1 MADITD
7 QHLLQEEA
15 RTENTEPYRLVFD
28 VLPDAI
34 AIYDLEGRLTYINPA
49 FTTTFGWTLDEVCGQ
64 RTDFSPGPDGSG
76 RSVALK
82 QLLSEGRSDTVDA
95 CYSTKDGRSLDV
107 QVTASLLRSKNGQP
121 THRIVSLG
129 DITEHRQAQKAL
141 QKAHD
146 ELERRV
152 AERTAELQGE
162 IVRREQ
168 AEKKQTEERSL
179 LQALI
184 DNLPDNIFVKDTR
197 GRIIIDNVA
206 HRTLL
211 GVAKPED
218 SEGKTDFDFFSQ
230 ELASQYFADE
240 QAIIQSG
247 QAMINRE
254 EPTVDPQGSKRWLL
268 TSKVPLQNARGEITG
283 IVGVNRDITER
294 RQAEEALGEERNLLR
309 TLIDT
314 IPDPIFVKDSNGR
327 LIVDN
332 TAHARLLGAASPEV
346 CIGKSDFDFF
356 PVEVAQQFHDDEQA
370 LMRSETPFTNF
381 EERAVDHTTGAEIW
395 NQTTKVSL
403 RDRSGK
409 ITGLVGI
416 SRDITA
422 RKQAEA
428 VLRKAH
434 DELELRVAE
443 RTAELVQANTE
454 LQEQIAERK
463 RAEAEREAL
472 LERESAARREA
483 QEANRLKDLFL
494 ATMSHEL
501 RTPLNAM
508 IGFQHLML
516 FSGQLDEDNTHMAER
531 TLANSQRLLGLINN
545 ILDLSR
551 IASGRLEIIPVSMSP
566 RQLAKAVYEDLSLQA
581 MEKGLALEIEV
592 DEALP
597 EKITHDEE
605 RITQIAINLV
615 NNAIKFTEK
624 GKVHLALKR
633 QDTKFVV
640 EVADS
645 GMGIPPSRQGI
656 IFDDFVQLDSTSTR
670 KYGGAGLGLSIVKR
684 LTILMGGS
692 IRVSSDVGQGSTFT
706 VELPLNLNTAR

>member
-7 QHLLQEEA
+7 LRDETQ
-15 RTENTEPYRLVFD
+15 RENIEYYRLVLD
-28 VLPDAI
+28 GVPDAI
-34 AIYDLEGRLTYINPA
+34 AVYDLEAHLTYINPA
-49 FTTTFGWTLDEVCGQ
+49 FTATFGWSMDEAISQ
-64 RTDFSPGPDGSG
+64 RPQNGRDTDGSG
-76 RSVALK
+76 AWIELS
-82 QLLSEGRSDTVDA
+82 QCLSEGRGNALETW
-95 CYSTKDGRSLDV
+95 CSTKDGKRLAV
-107 QVTASLLRSKNGQP
+107 QLTTSLLRDKEGQP
-121 THRIVSLG
+121 THRIVSLR
-129 DITEHRQAQKAL
+129 DITEHKQAQQAL
-141 QKAHD
+141 QKGRD
-146 ELERRV
+146 ELEQRV
-152 AERTAELQGE
+152 AQRAAELQE
-162 IVRREQ
+162 QIALREQ
-168 AEKKQTEERSL
+168 AEKKQAEERSL

-184 DNLPDNIFVKDTR
+184 DNLPDNIFVKDTQ

-206 HRTLL
+206 HRILL
-211 GVAKPED
+211 GVAKPEE
-218 SEGKTDFDFFSQ
+218 SEGKTDFDFFAP

-254 EPTVDPQGSKRWLL
+254 EPTVDPQGQKRWLL
-268 TSKVPLQNARGEITG
+268 TSKVPWRNAHGEIIG

-294 RQAEEALGEERNLLR
+294 RLAEEALAEERNLLR

-314 IPDPIFVKDSNGR
+314 IPDPIFVKDTEGR
-327 LIVDN
+327 LIVNN
-332 TAHARLLGAASPEV
+332 TAHARLLGAVSPEA

-356 PVEVAQQFHDDEQA
+356 SPDVARRSRDDEQA
-370 LMRSETPFTNF
+370 FMKSGMPIISL
-381 EERAVDHTTGAEIW
+381 EERAVDHTTNTEIW
-395 NQTTKVSL
+395 NQTSKVTL

-422 RKQAEA
+422 RKQAEE
-428 VLRKAH
+428 VLQRAH
-434 DELELRVAE
+434 DELEKRVAE
-443 RTAELVQANTE
+443 RTSELVRANNE

-463 RAEAEREAL
+463 RIEAEREAL

-531 TLANSQRLLGLINN
+531 TLANSQRLLSLINN

-551 IASGRLEIIPVSMSP
+551 IASGRLEIIPVPMSP
-566 RQLAKAVYEDLSLQA
+566 RQLARTIHEDMSLLA
-581 MEKGLALEIEV
+581 TEKGLALEVEV
-592 DEALP
+592 DPALP
-597 EKITHDEE
+597 EEIVHDEE

-624 GKVHLALKR
+624 GKVHLTLKR
-633 QDTKFVV
+633 LDTKFIV
-640 EVADS
+640 EVADT

-692 IRVSSDVGQGSTFT
+692 IKVLSDVGQGSTFI
-706 VELPLNLNTAR
+706 VELPLSLNTAR